1 MTKLYLDE
9 LDAALGGS
17 TFSTLKQDA
26 TDSKNVKEAI
36 AAFCEKS
43 DGKLS
48 GEQWDKVRGKLAQYQ
63 SALDV
68 RVGLANSLAE
78 AIEKALKML
87 KDYMGSDQML
97 DTSKLEEYKAE
108 RQKCVESIA
117 SLRAMLTEKVEKK
130 VQNADGSYS
139 TTYVNAYD
147 TATVQAQISVAEDTL
162 KELDRIIEKIEGLD
176 KVYKEAEAIMD
187 EAYQDVVVFSGS
199 VSSITPSGKYVYKKA
214 NG

>member
-176 KVYKEAEAIMD
+176 KVYKEAEAIME

>member
-17 TFSTLKQDA
+17 TFSTLKQDSE
-26 TDSKNVKEAI
+26 DSKSVKDAI
-36 AAFCEKS
+36 TAFCARS

-48 GEQWDKVRGKLAQYQ
+48 GEQWDKVRGKLEQYQ

-68 RVGLANSLAE
+68 RVGLANKLAE
-78 AIEKALKML
+78 AIEKALKLL

-97 DTSKLEEYKAE
+97 DTSKLEEYRAE
-108 RQKCVESIA
+108 RQKCVDCIA
-117 SLRAMLTEKVEKK
+117 SLNAMLTEKVEKK
-130 VQNADGSYS
+130 VKNADGTYTS
-139 TTYVNAYD
+139 TYVNAYD
-147 TATVQAQISVAEDTL
+147 TATVKAQISVAEDTL

-176 KVYKEAEAIMD
+176 AIYKEAESIME
-187 EAYQDVVVFSGS
+187 EAYQEVVVFSGS